1 LLLVGI
7 HQFFESTGKT
17 GTNNKVKERR
27 GEDI

>member
-7 HQFFESTGKT
+7 PQFFKSTGKT

-27 GEDI
+27 GKNI